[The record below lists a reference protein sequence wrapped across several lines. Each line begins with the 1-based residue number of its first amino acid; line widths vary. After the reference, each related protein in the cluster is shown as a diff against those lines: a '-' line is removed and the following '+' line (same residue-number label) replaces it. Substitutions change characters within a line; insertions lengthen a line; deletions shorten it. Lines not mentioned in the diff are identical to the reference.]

1 MIRKISFLFLYFK
14 WQRCFLSGGEELVLP
29 CCKTTAWSQPTWRP
43 VQALDAVCSLPNS
56 ADAEHFPCTMHAFCV
71 SSPKQEN
78 KCKLEERYGLNSI
91 SAAFCIPTTSLEPTP
106 QAGAR
111 LLLASAPSAPVIK
124 QPWLHSGSHSR
135 GRGQKRCI
143 CTTSCKICRVGSI
156 HQLSRQSPH
165 GCG

>member
-1 MIRKISFLFLYFK
+1 MYFHAAREQLGVSPPKDLSRFLM
-14 WQRCFLSGGEELVLP
+14 QSARC
-29 CCKTTAWSQPTWRP
+29 PT
-43 VQALDAVCSLPNS
+43 
-56 ADAEHFPCTMHAFCV
+56 ADAEHLPCTMHAFCV

-78 KCKLEERYGLNSI
+78 KRKLAERYGLNSF

-106 QAGAR
+106 RAGAS
-111 LLLASAPSAPVIK
+111 LLLASAPSAPVIT

-135 GRGQKRCI
+135 GRGQRRCI